1 MAIRD
6 EFGSMRTRSILSR
19 LCATCFRG
27 ATKWS
32 AFVKRRLTTGEQLD
46 KLPHHEGI
54 ASEDGWQVS

>member
-46 KLPHHEGI
+46 KLPHMK
-54 ASEDGWQVS
+54 A